1 MDDVVSSP
9 NDPLFMP
16 HHVMV
21 DCMFDEWLER
31 HPDAKYP
38 NDIPVTVP
46 TIGHQPDDFMVP
58 FFPLST
64 NIDMFTR
71 SRNFGYFCDLPNIRL
86 PIHKHIHKGWW

>member
-1 MDDVVSSP
+1 MGDSAASP
-9 NDPLFMP
+9 NDPFFIL

-46 TIGHQPDDFMVP
+46 TTGHQPDDFMVP

-64 NIDMFTR
+64 NTDMFTR
-71 SRNFGYFCDLPNIRL
+71 SRNFGYYCDLPI
-86 PIHKHIHKGWW
+86 IKHPTYKTSYKGR

>member
-31 HPDAKYP
+31 HPDAEYP
-38 NDIPVTVP
+38 NDIPMTVS
-46 TIGHQPDDFMVP
+46 TTGHQPDDFMVP

-64 NIDMFTR
+64 NTDMFTR
-71 SRNFGYFCDLPNIRL
+71 SRNFGYYCDLPKI
-86 PIHKHIHKGWW
+86 IKGRPK